1 MAKDFV
7 VNITGK
13 DNLSATLKGV
23 RQELKDTAGSAAA
36 IDNIRRKF
44 EQIKSSTQPLKTQ
57 LRQLNNLMGQMKSSG
72 LASTYAEEF
81 NQITAAAGRTKQQM
95 NQVNAAITRAA
106 SKTPILDQMGT
117 AFNGISAAANLA
129 TGAMGLFGTENENV
143 QRAIL
148 QVQSVVAAGMGFS
161 QLIPVLKAAKAAQ
174 LGFNR
179 VLKNNPYVI
188 AAVAIIGLGTA
199 IYKFIA
205 ANNKAVA
212 ASDTYIAKVNAI
224 KKLNEDSAKAYNDVT
239 SSVAKEKNQID
250 ALNGIIHNNSTSLEQ
265 KKKAINELKSIIPS
279 YNAKIDAEG
288 TVHDNAATSIRN
300 HIKALNDLQKAIAAY
315 KVGEKIQENVSNA
328 SFESYKAG
336 QKVQTKQNNVNAVNR
351 ELNKNG
357 GDNEY
362 HTKTYIPANRS
373 LGEEGHWQTVTT
385 SKGDDKAKELKT
397 QQDAVKAAQ
406 TEKKAAD
413 LKLKTAQEEQRQYN
427 NWKKGQGSADV
438 QAIVAKNGGD
448 FQKSADELFKRNQ
461 KTTTTS
467 GSGRSGS
474 NRSGGGRSGST
485 GSSGSTDPVFKEDAV
500 TIEDMSNNISILE
513 AKLRKL
519 DPNTAD
525 FEQVSKDIDS
535 WKEKLTAVENKFK
548 KVEEVEPK
556 FETGSIADYQD
567 QIAKINEQL
576 QNQNLSMD
584 VRLNLL
590 TNKKDLEEQA
600 EALIDPI
607 KIKEEAEK
615 AAEEAEKER
624 AEQQEERRNKQIE
637 GYEAIGS
644 AASAM
649 GQLMTAAGADGA
661 AAAMQLVATT
671 ANATAQ
677 MIPQILALIGAKEGE
692 ALASGTASAAAM
704 PFPANIAAI
713 AAIIA
718 TVVGTFASI
727 FSTVG
732 AFAGGGIIQGASTH
746 GDQLLARVNAG
757 EMILNGSQ
765 QARLFNMLD
774 GAGAV
779 GGAGMG
785 QITWKLRGSD
795 LYGSLSNYSK
805 IKAKSGKI
813 TGIK

>member
-1 MAKDFV
+1 MAKDYV

-13 DNLSATLKGV
+13 DNLSATLKGIK
-23 RQELKDTAGSAAA
+23 QELKDTAGSAAA

-44 EQIKSSTQPLKTQ
+44 EQIQHSTQPLKTQ
-57 LRQLNNLMGQMKSSG
+57 LRQLNNLMGQMKSNG
-72 LASTYAEEF
+72 LAATFAEDF

-95 NQVNAAITRAA
+95 NQVSAAITRAA

-199 IYKFIA
+199 IYKLIA

-212 ASDTYIAKVNAI
+212 ASDTYIAKVNAV

-250 ALNGIIHNNSTSLEQ
+250 ALNGIIHNNSTSLAQ

-300 HIKALNDLQKAIAAY
+300 HIKALDDLQKAIAAY

-328 SFESYKAG
+328 SFEAYKAG
-336 QKVQTKQNNVNAVNR
+336 QKVKTKQNNVNAVNK

-357 GDNEY
+357 GNNEY
-362 HTKTYIPANRS
+362 HTKTYIPANHS

-385 SKGDDKAKELKT
+385 GKGDDKAKELKI
-397 QQDAVKAAQ
+397 QQDAVKTAQ

-413 LKLKTAQEEQRQYN
+413 LKLQTAQEEQRQYN

-438 QAIVAKNGGD
+438 QAIVARNGGD
-448 FQKSADELFKRNQ
+448 FQKSADELFNRNQ
-461 KTTTTS
+461 KATGTGGKG
-467 GSGRSGS
+467 GSGKGGKSGHS
-474 NRSGGGRSGST
+474 
-485 GSSGSTDPVFKEDAV
+485 GSSGSNTKAEPVFKADAE
-500 TIEDMSNNISILE
+500 TIEDMENNISILE
-513 AKLRKL
+513 DKLKKL
-519 DPNTAD
+519 NPNAPE
-525 FEQVSKDIDS
+525 FEQVSKEIDS
-535 WKEKLTAVENKFK
+535 WKDKLTAVENKYK
-548 KVEEVEPK
+548 QVEEKKPT
-556 FETGSIADYQD
+556 FESGSIADYQD

-584 VRLNLL
+584 VRLNLI
-590 TNKKDLEEQA
+590 TDRDNLEQQA
-600 EALIDPI
+600 EALINPL
-607 KIKEEAEK
+607 KIKEDAEK
-615 AAEEAEKER
+615 AAEEAERER
-624 AEQQEERRNKQIE
+624 AKQQEERKNKQIE

-649 GQLMTAAGADGA
+649 GQLMSAAGADGA

-692 ALASGTASAAAM
+692 AMASGTASAAAL

-732 AFAGGGIIQGASTH
+732 AFADGGIIQGASTH
-746 GDQLLARVNAG
+746 GDQLFARVNAG

-765 QARLFNMLD
+765 QARLFNLLD

-785 QITWKLRGSD
+785 QVTWKLRGSD

>member
-1 MAKDFV
+1 MAKDYV

-13 DNLSATLKGV
+13 DNLSATLKEV
-23 RQELKDTAGSAAA
+23 KQELKDTAGSAAA

-44 EQIKSSTQPLKTQ
+44 EQIQHSTQPLKTQ

-72 LASTYAEEF
+72 LASTYADEF

-95 NQVNAAITRAA
+95 NQVSAAITRAA

-179 VLKNNPYVI
+179 VLNNNPYVI

-224 KKLNEDSAKAYNDVT
+224 KKLNEDSTKAYNDVT
-239 SSVAKEKNQID
+239 NSVAKEKNQID
-250 ALNGIIHNNSTSLEQ
+250 ALNGIIHNNSTSLAQ
-265 KKKAINELKSIIPS
+265 KKKAINDLKSIIPS

-300 HIKALNDLQKAIAAY
+300 HIKALDDLQKAIAAY

-328 SFESYKAG
+328 SFEAYKAG

-357 GDNEY
+357 GNNEY
-362 HTKTYIPANRS
+362 HTRTYIPANHS

-385 SKGDDKAKELKT
+385 SKGDSKAKELKI
-397 QQDAVKAAQ
+397 QQDAVKTAQ
-406 TEKKAAD
+406 TEKKTAD

-438 QAIVAKNGGD
+438 QAIVARNGGD
-448 FQKSADELFKRNQ
+448 FQKSADELFRRNQ
-461 KTTTTS
+461 KTTGTGGKGGGKG
-467 GSGRSGS
+467 GSGK
-474 NRSGGGRSGST
+474 GGHTGNTEST
-485 GSSGSTDPVFKEDAV
+485 KADPVFKADAE
-500 TIEDMSNNISILE
+500 TIEDMENNISILE
-513 AKLRKL
+513 DKLKKL
-519 DPNTAD
+519 NPNAPE
-525 FEQVSKDIDS
+525 FEQVSKEIDS
-535 WKEKLTAVENKFK
+535 WKDKLTAVENKYK
-548 KVEEVEPK
+548 KVEEKKPT
-556 FETGSIADYQD
+556 FESGSIADYQD
-567 QIAKINEQL
+567 QIAKIEEQL

-584 VRLNLL
+584 VRLNLI
-590 TNKKDLEEQA
+590 TDRDNLEQQA
-600 EALIDPI
+600 EALINPL
-607 KIKEEAEK
+607 KIKEDAEK
-615 AAEEAEKER
+615 EAEEAEKER
-624 AEQQEERRNKQIE
+624 AKQQEERRSKQIE

-649 GQLMTAAGADGA
+649 GQLMSAAGADGA

-692 ALASGTASAAAM
+692 AMASGTASAAAL

-713 AAIIA
+713 ASIIA

-732 AFAGGGIIQGASTH
+732 AFADGGIIQGASTH

-765 QARLFNMLD
+765 QARLFNLLD

-785 QITWKLRGSD
+785 QVSFKIKGSD

-805 IKAKSGKI
+805 VKAKSGLK

>member
-1 MAKDFV
+1 MAKDYV

-23 RQELKDTAGSAAA
+23 KQELKDTAGSAAA

-44 EQIKSSTQPLKTQ
+44 EQIQHSTQPLKTQ

-72 LASTYAEEF
+72 LASTYAEDF

-95 NQVNAAITRAA
+95 NQVSAAITRAA

-179 VLKNNPYVI
+179 VLNNNPYVI

-239 SSVAKEKNQID
+239 NSVAKEKNQID
-250 ALNGIIHNNSTSLEQ
+250 ALNGIIHNNSTSLAQ
-265 KKKAINELKSIIPS
+265 KKKAINDLKSIIPS

-300 HIKALNDLQKAIAAY
+300 HIKALDDLQKAIAAY

-328 SFESYKAG
+328 SFEAYKAG

-357 GDNEY
+357 GNNEY
-362 HTKTYIPANRS
+362 HTRTYIPANHS

-385 SKGDDKAKELKT
+385 SKGDSKAKELKI
-397 QQDAVKAAQ
+397 QQDAVKTAQ
-406 TEKKAAD
+406 TEKKTAD

-438 QAIVAKNGGD
+438 QAIVARNGGD
-448 FQKSADELFKRNQ
+448 FQKSADELFRRNQ
-461 KTTTTS
+461 KTTGTGGKGGGKG
-467 GSGRSGS
+467 GSGK
-474 NRSGGGRSGST
+474 GGHTGNTEST
-485 GSSGSTDPVFKEDAV
+485 KADPVFKADAE
-500 TIEDMSNNISILE
+500 TIEDMGNNISILE
-513 AKLRKL
+513 DKLKKL
-519 DPNTAD
+519 NPNAPE
-525 FEQVSKDIDS
+525 FEQVSKEIDS
-535 WKEKLTAVENKFK
+535 WKDKLTAVENKYK
-548 KVEEVEPK
+548 KVEEKKPT
-556 FETGSIADYQD
+556 FESGSIADYQD
-567 QIAKINEQL
+567 QIAKIEEQL

-584 VRLNLL
+584 VRLNLI
-590 TNKKDLEEQA
+590 TDRDNLEQQA
-600 EALIDPI
+600 EALINPL
-607 KIKEEAEK
+607 KIKEDAEK
-615 AAEEAEKER
+615 EAEEAEKER
-624 AEQQEERRNKQIE
+624 AKQQEERRSKQIE

-649 GQLMTAAGADGA
+649 GQLMSAAGADGA

-692 ALASGTASAAAM
+692 AMASGTASAAAL

-713 AAIIA
+713 ASIIA

-732 AFAGGGIIQGASTH
+732 AFADGGIIQGASTH

-765 QARLFNMLD
+765 QARLFNLLD

-785 QITWKLRGSD
+785 QVSFKIKGSD

-805 IKAKSGKI
+805 VKAKSGLK

>member
-1 MAKDFV
+1 MAKDYV

-23 RQELKDTAGSAAA
+23 KQELKDTAGSAAA

-44 EQIKSSTQPLKTQ
+44 EQIQHSTQPLKTQ

-72 LASTYAEEF
+72 LASTYADEF

-95 NQVNAAITRAA
+95 NQVSAAITRAA

-212 ASDTYIAKVNAI
+212 ASDTYIAKVNAV

-239 SSVAKEKNQID
+239 NSVAKEKNQID
-250 ALNGIIHNNSTSLEQ
+250 ALNGIIHNNSTSLAQ
-265 KKKAINELKSIIPS
+265 KKKAINDLKSIIPS

-300 HIKALNDLQKAIAAY
+300 HIKALDDLQKAIAAY

-328 SFESYKAG
+328 SFEAYKAG

-357 GDNEY
+357 GNNEY
-362 HTKTYIPANRS
+362 HTRTYIPANHS

-385 SKGDDKAKELKT
+385 SKGDSKAKELKI
-397 QQDAVKAAQ
+397 QQDAVKTAQ
-406 TEKKAAD
+406 TEKKTAD

-438 QAIVAKNGGD
+438 QAIVARNGGD
-448 FQKSADELFKRNQ
+448 FQKSADELFRRNQ
-461 KTTTTS
+461 KTTGTGGKGGGKG
-467 GSGRSGS
+467 GSGK
-474 NRSGGGRSGST
+474 GGHT
-485 GSSGSTDPVFKEDAV
+485 GNTETTKADPVFKADAE
-500 TIEDMSNNISILE
+500 TIEDMENNISILE
-513 AKLRKL
+513 DKLKKL
-519 DPNTAD
+519 NPNAPE
-525 FEQVSKDIDS
+525 FEQVSKEIDS
-535 WKEKLTAVENKFK
+535 CKDKLTAVENKYK
-548 KVEEVEPK
+548 KVEEKKPT
-556 FETGSIADYQD
+556 FESGSIADYQD
-567 QIAKINEQL
+567 QIAKIEEQL

-584 VRLNLL
+584 VRLNLM
-590 TNKKDLEEQA
+590 TDRDNLEQQA
-600 EALIDPI
+600 EALINPL
-607 KIKEEAEK
+607 KIKEDAEK
-615 AAEEAEKER
+615 EAEEAEKER
-624 AEQQEERRNKQIE
+624 AKQQEERRSKQIE

-649 GQLMTAAGADGA
+649 GQLMSAAGADGA

-692 ALASGTASAAAM
+692 AMASGTASAAAL

-713 AAIIA
+713 ASIIA

-732 AFAGGGIIQGASTH
+732 AFADGGIIQGASTH

-765 QARLFNMLD
+765 QARLFNLLD

-785 QITWKLRGSD
+785 QVSFKIKGSD

-805 IKAKSGKI
+805 VKAKSGLK